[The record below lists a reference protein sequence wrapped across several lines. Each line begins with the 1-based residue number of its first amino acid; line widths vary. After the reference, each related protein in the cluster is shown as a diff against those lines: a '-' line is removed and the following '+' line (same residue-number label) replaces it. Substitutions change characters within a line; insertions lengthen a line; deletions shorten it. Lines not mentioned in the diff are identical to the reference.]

1 VTDTAE
7 PIVTVLMSVRN
18 GERYL
23 DDAVGSILGQTLSDI
38 ELLVVDDG
46 STDESLSMLQAHAAN
61 DARVRVETQP
71 GRGVAVAL
79 NRGLATARGRYV
91 ARMDADDISV
101 TDRLA
106 QQVSLLERDP
116 TLVLVGSCIDV
127 LDAGGSVVARLDHP
141 SAPDAVREQLLDGNC
156 IVHPTVVFRTDA
168 VRDAGGYRSA
178 FVHAEDYDLWL
189 RLSETYRLANV
200 QQRLLGYRVHPCQVT
215 SDNLAEQ
222 AMSAIAARVV
232 AKIRRAGAEEPVLPE
247 RVDLSFL
254 RKLGV
259 SDNEIA
265 REIAA
270 NAITWSG
277 MFAGI
282 STTAS
287 EDALRQARL
296 ALSSLADNGAGLALL
311 ARREARVALRAGR
324 TVAAV
329 RAVATAVRRDR
340 GSLAAALRSV
350 RRGSLTRD

>member
-1 VTDTAE
+1 VTDTIE
-7 PIVTVLMSVRN
+7 PIVTVLMPVRN

-23 DDAVGSILGQTLSDI
+23 DAAVGSILTQTFSDL

-71 GRGVAVAL
+71 GRGVAAAL
-79 NRGLATARGRYV
+79 NRGLANARGRYV

-101 TDRLA
+101 TGRLA

-116 TLVLVGSCIDV
+116 TLVLVGSCVDV
-127 LDAGGSVVARLDHP
+127 LDAGGSVVARLDQP
-141 SAPDAVREQLLDGNC
+141 SAADAVRDQLIDGNC

-168 VRDAGGYRSA
+168 VRGAGGYRSC

-189 RLSETYRLANV
+189 RLSEKYRLANV
-200 QQRLLGYRVHPCQVT
+200 PERLLGYRVHPDQVT
-215 SDNLAEQ
+215 SDNLVEQ
-222 AMSAIAARVV
+222 ATSVIAARVV
-232 AKIRRAGAEEPVLPE
+232 AKIRRAGAEEPALPE
-247 RVDLSFL
+247 RVDVSFL

-259 SDNEIA
+259 SNDEIA
-265 REIAA
+265 REIAS

-277 MFAGI
+277 LLAGI
-282 STTAS
+282 GTTAS
-287 EDALRQARL
+287 EDALRQATS

-311 ARREARVALRAGR
+311 ARREAHLALRAGR
-324 TVAAV
+324 PVAAV

-350 RRGSLTRD
+350 RRGGLARD